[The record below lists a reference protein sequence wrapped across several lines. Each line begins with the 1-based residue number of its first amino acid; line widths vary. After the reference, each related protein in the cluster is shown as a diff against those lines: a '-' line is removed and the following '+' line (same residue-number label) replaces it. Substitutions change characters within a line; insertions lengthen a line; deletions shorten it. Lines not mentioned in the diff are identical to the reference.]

1 MTGKNKLDHHVTED
15 EKAGLQIM
23 ASQWTMSSQN
33 WVLNGRI
40 LGLQYML
47 SNYLLVQ
54 RNFNSLLLDKK
65 EGQHLCFRNKNK
77 MILDKLTVKKFP
89 VVTNFHDVFS
99 NSLIIHVMMTQSACI
114 N

>member
-1 MTGKNKLDHHVTED
+1 MAGKNEIDHHVTED
-15 EKAGLQIM
+15 IKAGLQIM

-40 LGLQYML
+40 LGLQHML

-65 EGQHLCFRNKNK
+65 EGQHLCF
-77 MILDKLTVKKFP
+77 
-89 VVTNFHDVFS
+89 
-99 NSLIIHVMMTQSACI
+99 
-114 N
+114 

>member
-1 MTGKNKLDHHVTED
+1 MTGKNEIDHHVTED
-15 EKAGLQIM
+15 IKAGLQIR

-54 RNFNSLLLDKK
+54 RNFNFLLLDKK
-65 EGQHLCFRNKNK
+65 EGQHLCFRKKNK
-77 MILDKLTVKKFP
+77 VKLDKL
-89 VVTNFHDVFS
+89 
-99 NSLIIHVMMTQSACI
+99 
-114 N
+114 

>member
-1 MTGKNKLDHHVTED
+1 MTGKNKLDHHVTENI
-15 EKAGLQIM
+15 KAGLQIM

-40 LGLQYML
+40 LGLPYML